1 MPSDTELRTI
11 PEESFRGRSAKRSPG
26 HPRRFLL
33 SPIFYT
39 AHHCFLRGVQMKR
52 SILIQNGSAVDAAI
66 ASMFCNGILNQQS
79 MGLGGGFFMTVYIRN
94 EERAYTVDAR
104 EMAPRAGSRD
114 MYHGNGDLAM
124 KGPLSVAVPGE
135 LRGMWAAYQRWGKL
149 PWASLIAPT
158 LQICEDGFVIS
169 KVMFDGL
176 ETAAWIKNDP
186 LLSYSGL
193 PCLIA
198 PTLQI
203 CEDGFVISKVMFEGL
218 ETAAWIKN
226 DPLLSYSGLP
236 CLIAPTL
243 QICEDGFVISKVMFD
258 GLETA
263 AWIKNDPLLRKQY
276 YNSIKNQFHS
286 PGTVV
291 KPSEQLC
298 NTFRR
303 IAEKGGDE
311 LYNGTLAKE
320 FAQDL
325 SDAKTI
331 ITEDDL
337 RNYEAKIVDPLAV
350 EINNGD
356 ILYTPPPPS
365 SGVILA
371 NILNILS
378 GYNFTSANMNS
389 SEDKVLTYHRIV
401 EAFKFAYGTRTKLG
415 DMDFLNLTELINN
428 ATNPG
433 VGTQIRLRINDSAT
447 SNDTAF
453 YGAEEYNPADSGTA
467 HISIIAPNGDAVSVT
482 SSINFYYGAGFATK
496 RTGIVMNNV
505 MDDFSSP
512 GVTNYFGLKPAEA
525 NFIEPRKRPLSS
537 MTPSIIVDGGGNAKM
552 VIGAS
557 GGTKITTAVALA
569 TIRILWFEQSIKE
582 AVDAPRIHHQT
593 IPMRIDYEYGLTE
606 DIVAG
611 LRAKGHGM
619 ERYRSRGSIVCALY
633 RNGTAIYGNSDFRKG
648 GDVSGLD

>member
-1 MPSDTELRTI
+1 MCDTDNKELLRKSSLKNVTDDSKHKNRHVLILAPDSDRKRPYKLRTRLLI
-11 PEESFRGRSAKRSPG
+11 TCLVLLVFCAALAGYLIGNADRN
-26 HPRRFLL
+26 RR
-33 SPIFYT
+33 
-39 AHHCFLRGVQMKR
+39 LRGEPPDPFEALPPSPSKLHMFKKAAVCTDAPQCSEIGR
-52 SILIQNGSAVDAAI
+52 SILTQNGSAVDAAI
-66 ASMFCNGILNQQS
+66 AAMFCNGILNQQS

-94 EERAYTVDAR
+94 EEKAYTVDAR
-104 EMAPRAGSRD
+104 EEAPGAASRD
-114 MYHGNGDLAM
+114 MYHGNGDLAK
-124 KGPLSVAVPGE
+124 KGPLAVAVPGE

-158 LQICEDGFVIS
+158 IQMCEDGFTIS
-169 KVMFDGL
+169 KAMHDGL
-176 ETAAWIKNDP
+176 MTGAWIKND
-186 LLSYSGL
+186 S
-193 PCLIA
+193 
-198 PTLQI
+198 
-203 CEDGFVISKVMFEGL
+203 
-218 ETAAWIKN
+218 
-226 DPLLSYSGLP
+226 
-236 CLIAPTL
+236 
-243 QICEDGFVISKVMFD
+243 
-258 GLETA
+258 
-263 AWIKNDPLLRKQY
+263 LLRKQY
-276 YNSIKNQFHS
+276 YNSAKNQFHK

-311 LYNGTLAKE
+311 LYNGTLAKD
-320 FAQDL
+320 FAEDL
-325 SDAKTI
+325 SDVKTI

-337 RNYEAKIVDPLAV
+337 RNYQAKIVEPLAV

-378 GYNFTSANMNS
+378 GYNFTSISNNS
-389 SEDKVLTYHRIV
+389 TEDKILTYHRIV

-415 DMDFLNLTELINN
+415 DMAFLNLTELIKN
-428 ATNPG
+428 ATDPL
-433 VGTQIRLRINDSAT
+433 VGAQIRQRINDSAT
-447 SNDTAF
+447 SNDTSF
-453 YGAEEYNPADSGTA
+453 YGATEYNPSDSGTA
-467 HISIIAPNGDAVSVT
+467 HISIIAGNGDAVSVT

-496 RTGIVMNNV
+496 RTGIIMNNV

-537 MTPSIIVDGGGNAKM
+537 MNPSIIVDRGGNAKM

-569 TIRILWFEQSIKE
+569 TIRIMWFDQTIKE

-593 IPMRIDYEYGLTE
+593 IPMKIDYEYGLTE
-606 DIVAG
+606 DVVEG

-619 ERYRSRGSIVCALY
+619 TRYTYRGSVVCALY
-633 RNGTAIYGNSDFRKG
+633 RNETAIYGNSDFRKG
-648 GDVSGLD
+648 GEVSGLD